1 MADINIDRQ
10 MLVSS
15 GGQGPGP
22 GARAAVVV
30 VFIAVIAALGFLGF
44 RLASNSSVFGPS
56 VQANSNLD
64 QIQQQLDD
72 LNKRLDNLEKHHR
85 TTATV
90 PTTAPEK
97 ADPVNSAK
105 TSHVSHPAYTVT
117 SASKMK
123 PDPNPASRP
132 AADVPPAA
140 TTQPAV
146 AALNEATVAN
156 HEAWEATTDRLADVV
171 GVVGSQQG
179 EITQTRDQVNELM
192 AQTRR
197 TATQFE
203 LRRGMD
209 AQPVGPVSLVLK
221 DSDLKRQRYTVCV
234 YISTQCI
241 ELKDRAVDEVVVFA
255 LSHDRTPLELIA
267 TKVTR
272 DGIVGYLEVP
282 TNK

>member
-1 MADINIDRQ
+1 MAEINIDRQ

-15 GGQGPGP
+15 GKQGPGP
-22 GARAAVVV
+22 GARAAGLVIFIVV
-30 VFIAVIAALGFLGF
+30 IGALSFLGYK
-44 RLASNSSVFGPS
+44 LASNSSLFGPG
-56 VQANSNLD
+56 VQANSNVD

-72 LNKRLDNLEKHHR
+72 INKRLDDLEKHHKG
-85 TTATV
+85 TVTV
-90 PTTAPEK
+90 PAKAPEK
-97 ADPVNSAK
+97 TEPVNSAK
-105 TSHVSHPAYTVT
+105 TSHPPSSAYTVS
-117 SASKMK
+117 SASTMK
-123 PDPNPASRP
+123 PETNPTPRP
-132 AADVPPAA
+132 AADAA

-179 EITQTRDQVNELM
+179 QISQTRDQVNQLE

-203 LRRGMD
+203 LRRGTQ

-234 YISTQCI
+234 YVSTQCI

-272 DGIVGYLEVP
+272 DGIVGYLEIP

>member
-15 GGQGPGP
+15 GNQGPGP
-22 GARAAVVV
+22 GIRAAGLV
-30 VFIAVIAALGFLGF
+30 VFIVVIAVLGFLGF
-44 RLASNSSVFGPS
+44 KLASNSSLFSAS
-56 VQANSNLD
+56 VQTNTSLD

-72 LNKRLDNLEKHHR
+72 INKRLDSLEKHHR
-85 TTATV
+85 GAVTV
-90 PTTAPEK
+90 PTKVLEK
-97 ADPVNSAK
+97 TDPVDSAK
-105 TSHVSHPAYTVT
+105 TSHPSHPAYTVS
-117 SASKMK
+117 SASKMR
-123 PDPNPASRP
+123 PEVNPAPHP
-132 AADVPPAA
+132 AAEVPAAA

-146 AALNEATVAN
+146 AALNEAAVAN
-156 HEAWEATTDRLADVV
+156 HEAWQATTDRLADVV

-179 EITQTRDQVNELM
+179 EISQTRDQVNQLM

-203 LRRGMD
+203 LRRGME

-234 YISTQCI
+234 YVSKQCI

-272 DGIVGYLEVP
+272 DGIVGYLEIP

>member
-1 MADINIDRQ
+1 MAEINIDRQ

-15 GGQGPGP
+15 GKQGPGP
-22 GARAAVVV
+22 GARAAGLVI
-30 VFIAVIAALGFLGF
+30 FIVAIGALGFLGYK
-44 RLASNSSVFGPS
+44 LASNSSLFGPG

-64 QIQQQLDD
+64 QVQQQLDD
-72 LNKRLDNLEKHHR
+72 INKRLDDLEKHHR
-85 TTATV
+85 ATATV
-90 PTTAPEK
+90 PAKAAEK
-97 ADPVNSAK
+97 TEPVNTAR
-105 TSHVSHPAYTVT
+105 TSHPSSSAYTVS
-117 SASKMK
+117 SASTMK
-123 PDPNPASRP
+123 PETNPPRP
-132 AADVPPAA
+132 AADPAI
-140 TTQPAV
+140 TQPAV

-179 EITQTRDQVNELM
+179 QISQTRDQVNQLE

-203 LRRGMD
+203 LRRGTQ

-234 YISTQCI
+234 YVSTQCI

-272 DGIVGYLEVP
+272 DGIVGYLEIP
-282 TNK
+282 ANK

>member
-1 MADINIDRQ
+1 MAEINIDRQ

-15 GGQGPGP
+15 GKQGPGP
-22 GARAAVVV
+22 GARAAGLVIFIVV
-30 VFIAVIAALGFLGF
+30 IGALGFLGYK
-44 RLASNSSVFGPS
+44 LASNSSLFGPG
-56 VQANSNLD
+56 VQANSNVD

-72 LNKRLDNLEKHHR
+72 INKRLDDLEKHHK
-85 TTATV
+85 ATV
-90 PTTAPEK
+90 TVPAKAAEK
-97 ADPVNSAK
+97 TEPVNSVK
-105 TSHVSHPAYTVT
+105 TSHPASSAYMVS
-117 SASKMK
+117 SASMMK
-123 PDPNPASRP
+123 PETNPVPRP
-132 AADVPPAA
+132 AADAA

-179 EITQTRDQVNELM
+179 QISQTRDQVNQLE
-192 AQTRR
+192 AQKRR

-203 LRRGMD
+203 LRRGTQ

-234 YISTQCI
+234 YVSTQCI

-272 DGIVGYLEVP
+272 DGIVGYLEIP